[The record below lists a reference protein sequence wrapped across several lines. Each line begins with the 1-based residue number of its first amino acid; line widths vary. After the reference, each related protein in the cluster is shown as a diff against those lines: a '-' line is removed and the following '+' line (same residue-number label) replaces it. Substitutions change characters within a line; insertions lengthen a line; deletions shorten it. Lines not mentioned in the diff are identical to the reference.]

1 MSVSGAM
8 TLLPFKPED
17 LDALALRFLD
27 LAALARGMANSSRE
41 NELDGFTLHVNK
53 VNEWLGHLEDWALE
67 GQGKLNT
74 ALIRQSG
81 KLRAQSLP
89 YPSAEPRA
97 DKRPLGRKKTSKK

>member
-1 MSVSGAM
+1 M

-53 VNEWLGHLEDWALE
+53 VNEWLGHLEGWAIE
-67 GQGKLNT
+67 GQAKLDT
-74 ALIRQSG
+74 ALIRQKG
-81 KLRAQSLP
+81 KRRAEALP
-89 YPSAEPRA
+89 YPASESRAE
-97 DKRPLGRKKTSKK
+97 KRPAGRKKTSKK